1 SVARQNG
8 NAISILTPSVDRNGN
23 VLTSAGGQALFLN
36 SSNLFTI
43 NPDRTGLST
52 SPWLLNLLNKM
63 PLPNDYTVGD
73 GLNTAGYRW
82 PRPVSGLADPR
93 STSTNTNRDTLNTRF
108 DYQVNQANKLSFIMS
123 RENNWALQSNIK
135 SYPAGENGPLKTFP
149 NLYSGAWTATLSPT
163 KLNEFRFG
171 RQQEY

>member
-1 SVARQNG
+1 
-8 NAISILTPSVDRNGN
+8 
-23 VLTSAGGQALFLN
+23 
-36 SSNLFTI
+36 
-43 NPDRTGLST
+43 
-52 SPWLLNLLNKM
+52 
-63 PLPNDYTVGD
+63 
-73 GLNTAGYRW
+73 YRW

-171 RQQEY
+171 RQQEYLVDRPPQFAGWDGQSLSTIDQAKLTSLPQPNGYLLQVTPTNFPLLAPFNSASLRNVTSPR